1 MADDMRVKAYPPLP
15 PKGGPRVAIV
25 LPTTGDLCLR
35 SQLPD
40 AFQQQLLIH
49 ADPASYHF
57 YTRFVVLRKF
67 IVMSSDGDLFTQ
79 TVRTSLE
86 LQDLPRQQ
94 LLSLPSISPWDVVK
108 VLDLVQCFS
117 ANASWELVRVRWQ
130 SGMVT
135 WLPIELLQCNFGNLL
150 QEFYV
155 GSINSWGFRDRIF
168 AHSIRS
174 FQTEVELWLHHD
186 EFRQFYQYLR
196 RRRAMATTP
205 QLTEEDLK
213 PTLSKSTQQQPVEE
227 VVQGPAPPRT
237 QQQIVATNH
246 NRSHLQEHHQQ
257 RPPAPVPEVA
267 ASQDRR
273 DLVTRNTSIPQ
284 FAATTVIQQQVPVI
298 ERAQARVPAPL
309 RNQRASPTRQSTDEA
324 ATARRDTDQPRVRK
338 RLNRSEPTAAAD
350 ISDDEDER
358 SSVRATAAD
367 SPGRAADS
375 SNKSKASASSGA
387 SKRFKRLRKES
398 VEESAESDEDI
409 VLGVVPPSVEADQP
423 KSSTSLVSASATAK
437 VTTVAGGGSSSVS
450 RASGAPLLII
460 DDEDEPEQDSLVAP
474 VILGEIHCVCGADSV
489 GSYTGR
495 WRHCR
500 NDECGAWEHADC
512 VGVIGS
518 KDCASRYICAKCD
531 PVAFR
536 SRLASARDRLT
547 EWLFQCCESKNS
559 VQLLKLLIENASGQ
573 EKKKGWRNPK
583 DGVTVLMKAARSG
596 LVKCVRHLI
605 EVAKVDVFATDMSS
619 LNALHHAVLGG
630 RPRSVLFLLNQ
641 EPKLLEHQDK
651 KGRTPFHLML
661 ESPTLGKVC
670 LSLLAKDRQLAAIG
684 DLESNSPLHYACRT
698 ITKSTAEICRLLLQT
713 QPLLMLEKSG
723 DGMLPFHL
731 LCKAAGA
738 TSSSKLSLTEA
749 ATAVKKI
756 VGLMLDIDVLGSFIS
771 ARAVKGWMG
780 LHFAAASGNHEL
792 VTFLCGSEFVD
803 VNDPTTDGSE
813 TALHIAAKGGFH
825 MSVRT
830 LLRMGAHTTAKDAKG
845 WIPMLHVENAACTQE
860 FLSFKVTKQLSRLN
874 RMAAKFEL
882 REIVEQCTR
891 RVVTDPTCFD
901 MLNDWCHC
909 DLERIERMD
918 RIFLSNPH
926 MLRLDNKLEYFNQ
939 VRFPMLK
946 APAEGE
952 RTSNETTA
960 VPSITDTASRP
971 RRKGI
976 KLVFSSSNESYWAQ
990 FVRMCRHLEPEDF
1003 RAPMQFTTDRAPAAD
1018 ATSGDNFVL
1027 KLVLIRLVRT
1037 LLVKAPGF
1045 LVLRKGNVYEDE
1057 TPRPHTEQ
1065 EQRDKLLDF
1074 YLLGELVAHLVLYNV
1089 SLSGIIDFSPSF
1101 LRCAFGLKS
1110 RVEEASDPQWLLLS
1124 RSFVG
1129 GFEHVIPS
1137 ALKILH
1143 PDEFRVLTHGR
1154 ASMLSVRAVDWE
1166 CMMDWSAHSASVET
1180 RSWLA
1185 RLVSELVI
1193 EEQQLVLLMLVETFS
1208 AAYQQFFPVD
1218 DDGLAAAPEC
1228 LIRVLKYSPAGDD
1241 EDDHASA
1248 LNCDA
1253 LMPHVDH
1260 KTHTITLPRYSDYA
1274 AFKGAMLRLIRH
1286 SDQAFRR
1293 K

>member
-1 MADDMRVKAYPPLP
+1 MRVKAYPPMP

-49 ADPASYHF
+49 ADPASYRV
-57 YTRFVVLRKF
+57 YARFVVLRKF

-86 LQDLPRQQ
+86 FQDLPRQQ
-94 LLSLPSISPWDVVK
+94 LLPLPSISPWDVIK

-135 WLPIELLQCNFGNLL
+135 WLPIELLQRNFGNLL

-168 AHSIRS
+168 AHSICS

-186 EFRQFYQYLR
+186 EFRQFYQFLR
-196 RRRAMATTP
+196 RRRAMAITP
-205 QLTEEDLK
+205 QLTEEDVK
-213 PTLSKSTQQQPVEE
+213 PALSKSTQQQQLVKE
-227 VVQGPAPPRT
+227 VVQAPASPRT
-237 QQQIVATNH
+237 QQQVASTNH

-257 RPPAPVPEVA
+257 RPLAPPVPVPEVA
-267 ASQDRR
+267 ASQDKR
-273 DLVTRNTSIPQ
+273 DLATRSTSVQQP
-284 FAATTVIQQQVPVI
+284 AAAPVIQQQVPVI
-298 ERAQARVPAPL
+298 ERAQTIVPPPL
-309 RNQRASPTRQSTDEA
+309 TNQRAPPVRQSTDEA
-324 ATARRDTDQPRVRK
+324 ATVRRDTDQPRVQK

-350 ISDDEDER
+350 TSDDENER
-358 SSVRATAAD
+358 SSVRAAAVD
-367 SPGRAADS
+367 SPDCAADS

-398 VEESAESDEDI
+398 AEESTESDEDI
-409 VLGVVPPSVEADQP
+409 VLGVVAPPVEADQP
-423 KSSTSLVSASATAK
+423 KSSTSPASAPATAR
-437 VTTVAGGGSSSVS
+437 VTTVADGGSSSVS
-450 RASGAPLLII
+450 RASGAPFLII
-460 DDEDEPEQDSLVAP
+460 DDEDDDPEQDASVAP
-474 VILGEIHCVCGADSV
+474 VVLGEIRCVCGANSV

-495 WRHCR
+495 WCHCR
-500 NDECGAWEHADC
+500 CGAWEHADC

-518 KDCASRYICAKCD
+518 KDCASRYICTKCD
-531 PVAFR
+531 PAAFR

-573 EKKKGWRNPK
+573 EKKKGWRHPK
-583 DGVTVLMKAARSG
+583 DGVTVLMKAARFG
-596 LVKCVRHLI
+596 LIKCVRHLI

-641 EPKLLEHQDK
+641 KPKLLEHQDK

-661 ESPTLGKVC
+661 ESPTLGEVC
-670 LSLLAKDRQLAAIG
+670 LSLLAKDRQLAAVG
-684 DLESNSPLHYACRT
+684 DLESNFPLHYACRR

-713 QPLLMLEKSG
+713 QPPLVLEKSG
-723 DGMLPFHL
+723 DGLLPFHL

-749 ATAVKKI
+749 ATAVKEI
-756 VGLMLDIDVLGSFIS
+756 VRLMLDIDVLGSFIS
-771 ARAVKGWMG
+771 ARAAKGWMG

-825 MSVRT
+825 LSVRT
-830 LLRMGAHTTAKDAKG
+830 LLHMGAHTTAKDAKG
-845 WIPMLHVENAACTQE
+845 WIPMLHVENAACIQE

-874 RMAAKFEL
+874 RMVAKFEL
-882 REIVEQCTR
+882 REIVEQWKR

-918 RIFLSNPH
+918 RIFLSDPH
-926 MLRLDNKLEYFNQ
+926 MLRLDNKLEYLDQ

-946 APAEGE
+946 TPAEGE

-960 VPSITDTASRP
+960 APSTTDPASRP

-976 KLVFSSSNESYWAQ
+976 KFVFSSSNESYWTQ
-990 FVRMCRHLEPEDF
+990 FVRMCSHLEPEDF
-1003 RAPMQFTTDRAPAAD
+1003 RAPMLFTTDRAPAAD

-1037 LLVKAPGF
+1037 LSLKAPGF
-1045 LVLRKGNVYEDE
+1045 LVLRKGNVYEDK
-1057 TPRPHTEQ
+1057 TPQPHSEQ

-1074 YLLGELVAHLVLYNV
+1074 YLLGELVAHLVLYDI

-1101 LRCAFGLKS
+1101 LRCAFGLES
-1110 RVEEASDPQWLLLS
+1110 RAEEASDPQWLLLG

-1154 ASMLSVRAVDWE
+1154 ASMLSARAVNWE
-1166 CMMDWSAHSASVET
+1166 CTMDWSAHSASVET
-1180 RSWLA
+1180 KAWLA
-1185 RLVSELVI
+1185 RLVSELAI
-1193 EEQQLVLLMLVETFS
+1193 EDQQLVLLMLVETFS
-1208 AAYQQFFPVD
+1208 AAYQQFFLVG
-1218 DDGLAAAPEC
+1218 DDGLAAAPER
-1228 LIRVLKYSPAGDD
+1228 LIRVLKYSPAADD
-1241 EDDHASA
+1241 ENDHASA

-1253 LMPHVDH
+1253 LMPYVDH